1 MPNRV
6 VMDNDSLHL
15 WRSIIATVKPYNC
28 NKYVL
33 LADLKQAKKSPSLGG
48 AFEVLQAINLEC
60 KL

>member
-1 MPNRV
+1 
-6 VMDNDSLHL
+6 MDNDSLHL
-15 WRSIIATVKPYNC
+15 WRSIIATVRPYNC